1 MLKALFEQR
10 AFALFGPTH
19 IYIYISRAPRK
30 TCAYLAPK
38 ERPTTRRERERER
51 KTSKKKKKKKKKK
64 KEESVI
70 MAWTNFVITG
80 AAIVA
85 VASLMRSDVRT
96 STAMLRRNVKTLR
109 QMMEEAVSNTTTN
122 NNASNAASAADA
134 AKRSAKEE
142 ATKKLKK

>member
-1 MLKALFEQR
+1 
-10 AFALFGPTH
+10 
-19 IYIYISRAPRK
+19 
-30 TCAYLAPK
+30 
-38 ERPTTRRERERER
+38 
-51 KTSKKKKKKKKKK
+51 
-64 KEESVI
+64 

-109 QMMEEAVSNTTTN
+109 QMMEEAVSNTNN
-122 NNASNAASAADA
+122 NNASSAAAADA

>member
-1 MLKALFEQR
+1 
-10 AFALFGPTH
+10 
-19 IYIYISRAPRK
+19 
-30 TCAYLAPK
+30 
-38 ERPTTRRERERER
+38 
-51 KTSKKKKKKKKKK
+51 
-64 KEESVI
+64 

-109 QMMEEAVSNTTTN
+109 QMMEEAVSNTNTN
-122 NNASNAASAADA
+122 NNASSATSAADA

>member
-1 MLKALFEQR
+1 M
-10 AFALFGPTH
+10 
-19 IYIYISRAPRK
+19 YISRF
-30 TCAYLAPK
+30 AYLAPK
-38 ERPTTRRERERER
+38 ERPLEERERE
-51 KTSKKKKKKKKKK
+51 KDF
-64 KEESVI
+64 EEEGRESRRS

-109 QMMEEAVSNTTTN
+109 QMMEEAVSNNT
-122 NNASNAASAADA
+122 NASAADAADA

>member
-1 MLKALFEQR
+1 
-10 AFALFGPTH
+10 
-19 IYIYISRAPRK
+19 
-30 TCAYLAPK
+30 
-38 ERPTTRRERERER
+38 
-51 KTSKKKKKKKKKK
+51 
-64 KEESVI
+64 

-109 QMMEEAVSNTTTN
+109 QMMEEAVSNTTN
-122 NNASNAASAADA
+122 NNASAASAADA

>member
-1 MLKALFEQR
+1 MKALFEQR
-10 AFALFGPTH
+10 ALLLCLIKRPT
-19 IYIYISRAPRK
+19 
-30 TCAYLAPK
+30 
-38 ERPTTRRERERER
+38 TTRRERERER
-51 KTSKKKKKKKKKK
+51 EREKKKKKKKKKK
-64 KEESVI
+64 KEERESIII

-80 AAIVA
+80 VAIVA

-109 QMMEEAVSNTTTN
+109 QMMEEAVSNT
-122 NNASNAASAADA
+122 DA

>member
-1 MLKALFEQR
+1 MPCLVPHF
-10 AFALFGPTH
+10 
-19 IYIYISRAPRK
+19 IYAR
-30 TCAYLAPK
+30 CAYLLPQK
-38 ERPTTRRERERER
+38 RPTTRRERERER
-51 KTSKKKKKKKKKK
+51 EK
-64 KEESVI
+64 KEERAAV

-109 QMMEEAVSNTTTN
+109 QMMEEAVSNTNT
-122 NNASNAASAADA
+122 NNASSATSAADA

>member
-1 MLKALFEQR
+1 
-10 AFALFGPTH
+10 
-19 IYIYISRAPRK
+19 
-30 TCAYLAPK
+30 
-38 ERPTTRRERERER
+38 
-51 KTSKKKKKKKKKK
+51 
-64 KEESVI
+64 

-122 NNASNAASAADA
+122 NASAASAADA

>member
-1 MLKALFEQR
+1 
-10 AFALFGPTH
+10 
-19 IYIYISRAPRK
+19 
-30 TCAYLAPK
+30 
-38 ERPTTRRERERER
+38 
-51 KTSKKKKKKKKKK
+51 
-64 KEESVI
+64 

-134 AKRSAKEE
+134 AKRSVKEE

>member
-1 MLKALFEQR
+1 
-10 AFALFGPTH
+10 
-19 IYIYISRAPRK
+19 
-30 TCAYLAPK
+30 
-38 ERPTTRRERERER
+38 
-51 KTSKKKKKKKKKK
+51 
-64 KEESVI
+64 

-109 QMMEEAVSNTTTN
+109 QMMEEAVSNTTNN

>member
-1 MLKALFEQR
+1 MGNEEATLLKALFER

-19 IYIYISRAPRK
+19 IYIYTYRVHHAKRVLTSPQKRD
-30 TCAYLAPK
+30 
-38 ERPTTRRERERER
+38 RPLEERERERER
-51 KTSKKKKKKKKKK
+51 KTSKKKKKKKK
-64 KEESVI
+64 EESI

-109 QMMEEAVSNTTTN
+109 QMMEEAVST
-122 NNASNAASAADA
+122 DA

>member
-1 MLKALFEQR
+1 M
-10 AFALFGPTH
+10 
-19 IYIYISRAPRK
+19 YISRF
-30 TCAYLAPK
+30 AYLAPK
-38 ERPTTRRERERER
+38 ERPLEERERE
-51 KTSKKKKKKKKKK
+51 KDF
-64 KEESVI
+64 EEEGRESRRS

-122 NNASNAASAADA
+122 NASNAASAADA

>member
-1 MLKALFEQR
+1 
-10 AFALFGPTH
+10 
-19 IYIYISRAPRK
+19 
-30 TCAYLAPK
+30 
-38 ERPTTRRERERER
+38 
-51 KTSKKKKKKKKKK
+51 
-64 KEESVI
+64 

-109 QMMEEAVSNTTTN
+109 QMMEEAVSTTTTN
-122 NNASNAASAADA
+122 NASAASAADA

>member
-1 MLKALFEQR
+1 
-10 AFALFGPTH
+10 
-19 IYIYISRAPRK
+19 
-30 TCAYLAPK
+30 
-38 ERPTTRRERERER
+38 
-51 KTSKKKKKKKKKK
+51 
-64 KEESVI
+64 

-122 NNASNAASAADA
+122 NNASSAASAATDA

>member
-1 MLKALFEQR
+1 
-10 AFALFGPTH
+10 
-19 IYIYISRAPRK
+19 
-30 TCAYLAPK
+30 
-38 ERPTTRRERERER
+38 
-51 KTSKKKKKKKKKK
+51 
-64 KEESVI
+64 

-109 QMMEEAVSNTTTN
+109 QMMEEAVSNNT
-122 NNASNAASAADA
+122 NASAASAADA

>member
-1 MLKALFEQR
+1 
-10 AFALFGPTH
+10 
-19 IYIYISRAPRK
+19 
-30 TCAYLAPK
+30 
-38 ERPTTRRERERER
+38 
-51 KTSKKKKKKKKKK
+51 
-64 KEESVI
+64 

-122 NNASNAASAADA
+122 NASAVSAADA

-142 ATKKLKK
+142 ATNKLKK

>member
-1 MLKALFEQR
+1 
-10 AFALFGPTH
+10 
-19 IYIYISRAPRK
+19 
-30 TCAYLAPK
+30 
-38 ERPTTRRERERER
+38 
-51 KTSKKKKKKKKKK
+51 
-64 KEESVI
+64 

-96 STAMLRRNVKTLR
+96 SSAMLRRNVKTLR
-109 QMMEEAVSNTTTN
+109 KMMEEAVSNTT
-122 NNASNAASAADA
+122 NAGEHHAMRNDA

>member
-1 MLKALFEQR
+1 
-10 AFALFGPTH
+10 
-19 IYIYISRAPRK
+19 
-30 TCAYLAPK
+30 
-38 ERPTTRRERERER
+38 
-51 KTSKKKKKKKKKK
+51 
-64 KEESVI
+64 

-109 QMMEEAVSNTTTN
+109 QMMEEAVSNTT
-122 NNASNAASAADA
+122 NATAAAGEHHHHAMRKNDA

>member
-1 MLKALFEQR
+1 MLTSPQKR
-10 AFALFGPTH
+10 D
-19 IYIYISRAPRK
+19 
-30 TCAYLAPK
+30 
-38 ERPTTRRERERER
+38 RPLEERERERER
-51 KTSKKKKKKKKKK
+51 KTSKKKKKKKK
-64 KEESVI
+64 EESI

-122 NNASNAASAADA
+122 NASNAASAADA

>member
-1 MLKALFEQR
+1 MLTSCSKRE
-10 AFALFGPTH
+10 TDH
-19 IYIYISRAPRK
+19 SK
-30 TCAYLAPK
+30 
-38 ERPTTRRERERER
+38 RERERE
-51 KTSKKKKKKKKKK
+51 K
-64 KEESVI
+64 KEERAAV

-109 QMMEEAVSNTTTN
+109 QMMEEAVSNTNTN
-122 NNASNAASAADA
+122 NNASSATSAADA
-134 AKRSAKEE
+134 ANRSAKEE

>member
-1 MLKALFEQR
+1 MGKTKEEVTHILKALFER
-10 AFALFGPTH
+10 AFAVFGPTL
-19 IYIYISRAPRK
+19 YIRAVCLP
-30 TCAYLAPK
+30 LAPK
-38 ERPTTRRERERER
+38 ETDHSKRERERE
-51 KTSKKKKKKKKKK
+51 K
-64 KEESVI
+64 KEERAAV

-109 QMMEEAVSNTTTN
+109 QMMEEAVSNTNT
-122 NNASNAASAADA
+122 NNASSATSAADA
-134 AKRSAKEE
+134 ANRSAKEE

>member
-1 MLKALFEQR
+1 MLCLV
-10 AFALFGPTH
+10 PH
-19 IYIYISRAPRK
+19 YIYAR
-30 TCAYLAPK
+30 CAYLLLQK
-38 ERPTTRRERERER
+38 RPTTRRERERE
-51 KTSKKKKKKKKKK
+51 K
-64 KEESVI
+64 KEERAAV

-109 QMMEEAVSNTTTN
+109 QMMEEAVSNTNT
-122 NNASNAASAADA
+122 NNASSATSAADA
-134 AKRSAKEE
+134 ANRSAKEE

>member
-1 MLKALFEQR
+1 
-10 AFALFGPTH
+10 
-19 IYIYISRAPRK
+19 
-30 TCAYLAPK
+30 
-38 ERPTTRRERERER
+38 
-51 KTSKKKKKKKKKK
+51 
-64 KEESVI
+64 

-96 STAMLRRNVKTLR
+96 SSAMLRRNVKTLR
-109 QMMEEAVSNTTTN
+109 KMMEEAVSNTN
-122 NNASNAASAADA
+122 PGERAMRNEA

>member
-1 MLKALFEQR
+1 M
-10 AFALFGPTH
+10 FGPT
-19 IYIYISRAPRK
+19 YIYIAHQNAVCTPR
-30 TCAYLAPK
+30 PK
-38 ERPTTRRERERER
+38 RDHTRRERERE
-51 KTSKKKKKKKKKK
+51 KETSKKKKKKKKKK
-64 KEESVI
+64 KEEESRSI

-109 QMMEEAVSNTTTN
+109 QMMEEAVSNTTN
-122 NNASNAASAADA
+122 ASAAAVDA

>member
-1 MLKALFEQR
+1 MGKTKEEVTHILKALFER
-10 AFALFGPTH
+10 AFAVFGPTL
-19 IYIYISRAPRK
+19 YIRAVCLP
-30 TCAYLAPK
+30 LAPK
-38 ERPTTRRERERER
+38 ETDHSKRERERER
-51 KTSKKKKKKKKKK
+51 EK
-64 KEESVI
+64 KEERAAV

-109 QMMEEAVSNTTTN
+109 QMMEEAVST
-122 NNASNAASAADA
+122 DA

>member
-1 MLKALFEQR
+1 
-10 AFALFGPTH
+10 
-19 IYIYISRAPRK
+19 
-30 TCAYLAPK
+30 
-38 ERPTTRRERERER
+38 
-51 KTSKKKKKKKKKK
+51 
-64 KEESVI
+64 

-109 QMMEEAVSNTTTN
+109 QMMEEAVSNTNTN
-122 NNASNAASAADA
+122 NNASSATSAADA
-134 AKRSAKEE
+134 ANRSAKEE

>member
-1 MLKALFEQR
+1 
-10 AFALFGPTH
+10 
-19 IYIYISRAPRK
+19 
-30 TCAYLAPK
+30 
-38 ERPTTRRERERER
+38 
-51 KTSKKKKKKKKKK
+51 
-64 KEESVI
+64 

-109 QMMEEAVSNTTTN
+109 QMMEEAVSNTT
-122 NNASNAASAADA
+122 NASAAAAADA

>member
-1 MLKALFEQR
+1 
-10 AFALFGPTH
+10 
-19 IYIYISRAPRK
+19 
-30 TCAYLAPK
+30 
-38 ERPTTRRERERER
+38 
-51 KTSKKKKKKKKKK
+51 
-64 KEESVI
+64 

-109 QMMEEAVSNTTTN
+109 QMMEEAVSNTTD
-122 NNASNAASAADA
+122 ASAAAAADA

>member
-1 MLKALFEQR
+1 MLTSCSKR
-10 AFALFGPTH
+10 D
-19 IYIYISRAPRK
+19 
-30 TCAYLAPK
+30 
-38 ERPTTRRERERER
+38 RPLEERERERER
-51 KTSKKKKKKKKKK
+51 EK
-64 KEESVI
+64 KEERAAV

-109 QMMEEAVSNTTTN
+109 QMMEEAVST
-122 NNASNAASAADA
+122 DA

>member
-1 MLKALFEQR
+1 M
-10 AFALFGPTH
+10 
-19 IYIYISRAPRK
+19 
-30 TCAYLAPK
+30 
-38 ERPTTRRERERER
+38 
-51 KTSKKKKKKKKKK
+51 
-64 KEESVI
+64 V
-70 MAWTNFVITG
+70 WTNFVITG

-109 QMMEEAVSNTTTN
+109 QMMEEAVST
-122 NNASNAASAADA
+122 DA